1 MQFRHSI
8 RFKLTSILIVTV
20 LSILVVVSAVNLA
33 FAETFYYN
41 FEQENIVSTFHKVD
55 DLFKKNLSSDVIE
68 EELWQI
74 TQKTSVRIVVVDPL
88 LNFYDQQPLYATTYL
103 YGDNYDAMI
112 NYLKQV
118 SSYPIIGG
126 DDTTKMLVDGINENG
141 YAVAESR
148 VRNLR
153 RTSDIFLFGRL
164 DNGYMT
170 AMQIPMESMQA
181 TVKIFTQFLA
191 YIAMIA
197 VVFGATVMYLVSRNF
212 TRPIKEMA
220 DVAQRMT
227 KLDFDAKVTNISP
240 DELGDLGIYMNDMSS
255 KLEQTISE
263 LKTANNELRKDIDK
277 RAKID
282 DMRKEFL
289 SHVSHE
295 LKTPIALIQGY
306 AEGLKENISDDEESR
321 EFYCEVIADEA
332 DKMNKMVKKLL
343 DLNEI
348 EFGQDKVH
356 MERFDVVDL
365 LKNLTASSAILF
377 QKKNVTLE
385 FDAIESIYVWADEFM
400 IEEVLSNYISNA
412 LNHVTEGGTIRIRF
426 EEKHK
431 NVRIFVY
438 NTGKHIPEEDID
450 KIWIKF
456 FKVDKAR
463 TREYGG
469 SGIGLS
475 IVAATM
481 DAHGKSYGMNNVEG
495 GVEFYIDLDMN
506 L

>member
-41 FEQENIVSTFHKVD
+41 FEQENIVSTYHKVD
-55 DLFKKNLSSDVIE
+55 DLFKRNLSSDVIE

-88 LNFYDQQPLYATTYL
+88 LNFYDQQPIYATTYL

-126 DDTTKMLVDGINENG
+126 DDTTKMLVDGIDENG
-141 YAVAESR
+141 YAVAEAR
-148 VRNLR
+148 IRNLR
-153 RTSDIFLFGRL
+153 RVNDIFLFGRL
-164 DNGYMT
+164 NNGYMT

-191 YIAMIA
+191 YIAMVA

-212 TRPIKEMA
+212 TKPIKEMA

-263 LKTANNELRKDIDK
+263 LKTANNELLKDIDK

-348 EFGQDKVH
+348 EFGQDRVH

-377 QKKNVTLE
+377 QKKNVTME
-385 FDAIESIYVWADEFM
+385 FDAIEPIYVWADEFM

-426 EEKHK
+426 EGQHK

-438 NTGKHIPEEDID
+438 NTGEHIPEEDID

-481 DAHGKSYGMNNVEG
+481 EAHGKAYGVHNVEG

-506 L
+506 S

>member
-1 MQFRHSI
+1 MRFRHSI

-41 FEQENIVSTFHKVD
+41 FEKENIVSAYHKVS
-55 DLFKKNLSSDVIE
+55 DLFNKDLTSEEIE

-74 TQKTSVRIVVVDPL
+74 TQKTSVRIVIVDPVM
-88 LNFYDQQPLYATTYL
+88 NFYDQEPLYATTYM
-103 YGDNYDAMI
+103 YGNNYDTMI
-112 NYLKQV
+112 KYLTQL

-126 DDTTKMLVDGINENG
+126 NESTKMLVDGIKEDG
-141 YAVAESR
+141 YVLAESR
-148 VRNLR
+148 RNLR
-153 RTSDIFLFGRL
+153 RANDIFLFGQL
-164 DNGYMT
+164 DNGYMM
-170 AMQIPMESMQA
+170 AMQIPMESMQS
-181 TVKIFTQFLA
+181 TVKIFTQFLV
-191 YIAMIA
+191 YISMVG
-197 VVFGATVMYLVSRNF
+197 VVFGATVMYIVSRSF
-212 TRPIKEMA
+212 TKPISEMA
-220 DVAQRMT
+220 NVAQRMRD
-227 KLDFDAKVTNISP
+227 LDFDAKVTNISP
-240 DELGDLGIYMNDMSS
+240 DELGDLGVCINDLSA

-263 LKTANNELRKDIDK
+263 LKTANNELRKDIDQK
-277 RAKID
+277 TKID

-332 DKMNKMVKKLL
+332 DKMNTMVKKLL

-356 MERFDVVDL
+356 MERFDVVEL
-365 LKNLTASSAILF
+365 LQNLTASTAILF

-385 FDAIESIYVWADEFM
+385 FDATCPIYVWADEFM

-412 LNHVTEGGTIRIRF
+412 LHHVVEGGTIRIRF
-426 EEKHK
+426 EEKK
-431 NVRIFVY
+431 KDVRIFVY
-438 NTGKHIPEEDID
+438 NTGEPIPDEDIE

-481 DAHGKSYGMNNVEG
+481 EAHGKEYGAYNTED
-495 GVEFYIDLDMN
+495 GVEFYIDLDTN